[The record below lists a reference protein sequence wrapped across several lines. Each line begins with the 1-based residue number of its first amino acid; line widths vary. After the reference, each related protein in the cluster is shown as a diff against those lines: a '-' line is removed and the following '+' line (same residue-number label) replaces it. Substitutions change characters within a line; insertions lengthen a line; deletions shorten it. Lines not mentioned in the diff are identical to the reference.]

1 MAKKCPKTR
10 EYVMNFHCVC
20 FSGSTDFAQCKRTRF
35 FFLVKKTLVTF
46 RSLKHLV
53 SAQPSSLGATY
64 VHTMSR
70 VQNCAGQ
77 EKTQGLIF

>member
-20 FSGSTDFAQCKRTRF
+20 VFPARQTLRNVTHEI

-77 EKTQGLIF
+77 EKTQGLI